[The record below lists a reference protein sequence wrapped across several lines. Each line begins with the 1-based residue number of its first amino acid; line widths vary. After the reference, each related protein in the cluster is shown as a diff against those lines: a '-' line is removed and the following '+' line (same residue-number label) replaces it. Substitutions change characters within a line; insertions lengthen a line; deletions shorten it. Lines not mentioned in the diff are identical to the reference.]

1 MAEKCRGSAGR
12 EAKKVDSSLEGI
24 ETRLWLMDVDNL
36 IDLALQFDESPMRYF
51 TRESLQMM
59 NYAKR
64 HYVS

>member
-1 MAEKCRGSAGR
+1 
-12 EAKKVDSSLEGI
+12 
-24 ETRLWLMDVDNL
+24 MDVDNL